1 MKNMKLE
8 WKRGD
13 WAAYFGL
20 MTNNLTNLLT
30 MMGLLIFV
38 VGIPKEIVY
47 GRIAPAFGLAV
58 LVASLCYTWFGL
70 QMARATGRT
79 DVTALPSGPSA
90 PSIFTVTFLVLMPVY
105 QQTGDADFAIQIG
118 LVWCFVEAMILAG
131 GSFLGET
138 IRKMIPRTVLLSCL
152 SGLGLLLLA
161 MNPML
166 QAFEAPTVS
175 FIVLLLIFIN
185 WFGKKPIF
193 ARIPTGL
200 LLLIAGTL
208 LAWISG
214 LQSPDAIKASMSSF
228 GFNPPEVHVDSF
240 MQGLPHA
247 LPYLASAVP
256 LGLANYIF
264 DLENIESA
272 HAAGDEYP
280 TRKVML
286 ANGLASMLG
295 CLMGNPFPVTVYV
308 GHPGW
313 KAMGASIGYTLASG
327 VTMFIVPL
335 FGLGAFM
342 LAIIPMTAIV
352 PILVFIGVVTAN
364 QVVRETPKVEVP
376 VIFICLFPWIA
387 NWALTMMNSVMSAAG
402 TSAAKIGTDVLHS
415 KGIYYEGL
423 MHLGNGAPL
432 ASMLWGCIAIFAI
445 LNKPL
450 RGAVA
455 AAGGALLAL
464 FGVIHETGH
473 ARYEQNLPRAWA
485 GQPVAL
491 ARSTAIH
498 ESQSLF
504 FEMQL
509 GRSDAFL
516 KHLLPAV
523 HARFGSQAA
532 FSEENFIAWNQRVK
546 PGYIRVDADEVSYPA
561 HVVLRYEIE
570 RALINGEIEV
580 DDIPALWDEKM
591 QAWLGLSTK
600 DNYRN
605 GCMQDIHW
613 TDGGFGYFPS
623 YTLGAMYAA
632 QLFHAAKTALPGL
645 QASIAGG
652 DFSALF
658 DWLRQ
663 NIWQHG
669 SRFSTSQLIT
679 QATGEDLNIR
689 YFREHLTSR
698 YL

>member
-1 MKNMKLE
+1 MNSIKLE

-38 VGIPKEIVY
+38 VGIPTEIVY

-58 LVASLCYTWFGL
+58 LVASVCYAWFGL
-70 QMARATGRT
+70 QMAKHTGRK

-105 QQTGDADFAIQIG
+105 QQTKDANFAIQIA
-118 LVWCFVEAMILAG
+118 LVWCFVEALILVG

-161 MNPML
+161 MNPIL

-200 LLLIAGTL
+200 LLLIAGTA

-214 LQSPDAIKASMSSF
+214 LQSPEAIKSSMSSF
-228 GFNPPEVHVDSF
+228 GFNPPEIHVDSF
-240 MQGLPHA
+240 LQGLPHA

-272 HAAGDEYP
+272 HAAGDEYN
-280 TRKVML
+280 TRKVMM
-286 ANGLASMLG
+286 ANGFASMLG
-295 CLMGNPFPVTVYV
+295 CMLGNPFPVTVYV
-308 GHPGW
+308 GHAGW

-327 VTMFIVPL
+327 ITMFLVPL

-387 NWALTMMNSVMSAAG
+387 NWALTIVNSVMGAAG
-402 TSAAKIGTDVLHS
+402 TSAGKLGSDLLHS
-415 KGIYYEGL
+415 KGVYYDGL
-423 MHLGNGAPL
+423 VHLGSGAPL
-432 ASMLWGCIAIFAI
+432 ASMLWGCVAIFAI
-445 LNKPL
+445 MNKPL
-450 RGAVA
+450 RGAIA
-455 AAGGALLAL
+455 AAFGALLSL
-464 FGVIHETGH
+464 FGVIHSPAVGFAEGSSMMFV
-473 ARYEQNLPRAWA
+473 
-485 GQPVAL
+485 VAYL
-491 ARSTAIH
+491 MMSGM
-498 ESQSLF
+498 F
-504 FEMQL
+504 V
-509 GRSDAFL
+509 L
-516 KHLLPAV
+516 KHVLDSREAV
-523 HARFGSQAA
+523 TAPEQ
-532 FSEENFIAWNQRVK
+532 E
-546 PGYIRVDADEVSYPA
+546 P
-561 HVVLRYEIE
+561 
-570 RALINGEIEV
+570 
-580 DDIPALWDEKM
+580 
-591 QAWLGLSTK
+591 TK
-600 DNYRN
+600 
-605 GCMQDIHW
+605 
-613 TDGGFGYFPS
+613 T
-623 YTLGAMYAA
+623 T
-632 QLFHAAKTALPGL
+632 
-645 QASIAGG
+645 
-652 DFSALF
+652 
-658 DWLRQ
+658 
-663 NIWQHG
+663 
-669 SRFSTSQLIT
+669 
-679 QATGEDLNIR
+679 
-689 YFREHLTSR
+689 
-698 YL
+698 

>member
-1 MKNMKLE
+1 M
-8 WKRGD
+8 
-13 WAAYFGL
+13 
-20 MTNNLTNLLT
+20 
-30 MMGLLIFV
+30 
-38 VGIPKEIVY
+38 
-47 GRIAPAFGLAV
+47 AV
-58 LVASLCYTWFGL
+58 LR
-70 QMARATGRT
+70 Q
-79 DVTALPSGPSA
+79 PSGWRYWW
-90 PSIFTVTFLVLMPVY
+90 SIFTVTFLVLMPVY

-200 LLLIAGTL
+200 LLLIAGTA

-214 LQSPDAIKASMSSF
+214 LQSPEAINASMSSF
-228 GFNPPEVHVDSF
+228 GFNPPEVHIDSF

-308 GHPGW
+308 GHAGW

-387 NWALTMMNSVMSAAG
+387 NWAL
-402 TSAAKIGTDVLHS
+402 
-415 KGIYYEGL
+415 
-423 MHLGNGAPL
+423 
-432 ASMLWGCIAIFAI
+432 IAIFAI
-445 LNKPL
+445 INKPL

-455 AAGGALLAL
+455 AAVGALLAL
-464 FGVIHETGH
+464 FGVIH
-473 ARYEQNLPRAWA
+473 A
-485 GQPVAL
+485 PVVGFAEGSSLTFVL
-491 ARSTAIH
+491 AYLMMSGM
-498 ESQSLF
+498 F
-504 FEMQL
+504 VV
-509 GRSDAFL
+509 
-516 KHLLPAV
+516 KHVLDS
-523 HARFGSQAA
+523 REAA
-532 FSEENFIAWNQRVK
+532 SAAAPVSEA
-546 PGYIRVDADEVSYPA
+546 
-561 HVVLRYEIE
+561 
-570 RALINGEIEV
+570 
-580 DDIPALWDEKM
+580 
-591 QAWLGLSTK
+591 
-600 DNYRN
+600 
-605 GCMQDIHW
+605 
-613 TDGGFGYFPS
+613 
-623 YTLGAMYAA
+623 
-632 QLFHAAKTALPGL
+632 
-645 QASIAGG
+645 
-652 DFSALF
+652 
-658 DWLRQ
+658 
-663 NIWQHG
+663 
-669 SRFSTSQLIT
+669 
-679 QATGEDLNIR
+679 
-689 YFREHLTSR
+689 
-698 YL
+698 

>member
-58 LVASLCYTWFGL
+58 LVASVCYAWFGL

-200 LLLIAGTL
+200 LLLIAGTV

-214 LQSPDAIKASMSSF
+214 LQSPEAIKASMSSF
-228 GFNPPEVHVDSF
+228 GFNPPAVHVEGF
-240 MQGLPHA
+240 LQGLPHA

-308 GHPGW
+308 GHAGW

-387 NWALTMMNSVMSAAG
+387 NWALTMMNSVMGAAG

-423 MHLGNGAPL
+423 VHLGSGAPL

-445 LNKPL
+445 INKPL

-464 FGVIHETGH
+464 FGVIH
-473 ARYEQNLPRAWA
+473 A
-485 GQPVAL
+485 PVVGFAEGSSL
-491 ARSTAIH
+491 MFVTAY
-498 ESQSLF
+498 LMMGGMF
-504 FEMQL
+504 VV
-509 GRSDAFL
+509 
-516 KHLLPAV
+516 KHVLDSREVASAEPGTVAK
-523 HARFGSQAA
+523 
-532 FSEENFIAWNQRVK
+532 ENV
-546 PGYIRVDADEVSYPA
+546 
-561 HVVLRYEIE
+561 
-570 RALINGEIEV
+570 
-580 DDIPALWDEKM
+580 
-591 QAWLGLSTK
+591 
-600 DNYRN
+600 
-605 GCMQDIHW
+605 
-613 TDGGFGYFPS
+613 
-623 YTLGAMYAA
+623 
-632 QLFHAAKTALPGL
+632 
-645 QASIAGG
+645 
-652 DFSALF
+652 
-658 DWLRQ
+658 
-663 NIWQHG
+663 
-669 SRFSTSQLIT
+669 
-679 QATGEDLNIR
+679 
-689 YFREHLTSR
+689 
-698 YL
+698 